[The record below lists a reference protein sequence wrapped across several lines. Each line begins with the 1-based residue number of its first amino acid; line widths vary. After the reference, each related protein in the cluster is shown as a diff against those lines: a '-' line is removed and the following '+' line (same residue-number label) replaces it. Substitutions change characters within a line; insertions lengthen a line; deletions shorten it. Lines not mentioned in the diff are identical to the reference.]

1 MAYQSRP
8 EEAEEEPVSPGATP
22 PPWQPSPWL
31 PPPERCDIRTCAL
44 PATRRYWLA
53 DMSGSIQLCEK
64 HSHVLKGTPVPG
76 PAA

>member
-1 MAYQSRP
+1 
-8 EEAEEEPVSPGATP
+8 
-22 PPWQPSPWL
+22 L

-53 DMSGSIQLCEK
+53 DMSGYIQLCDK
-64 HSHVLKGTPVPG
+64 HARISTSGPVEPFPG

>member
-1 MAYQSRP
+1 MSQ
-8 EEAEEEPVSPGATP
+8 EEEPL
-22 PPWQPSPWL
+22 PWP

-53 DMSGSIQLCEK
+53 DMSGYIQLCDK

>member
-1 MAYQSRP
+1 MSQ
-8 EEAEEEPVSPGATP
+8 ENELF
-22 PPWQPSPWL
+22 PWP

-53 DMSGSIQLCEK
+53 DMSGYIQLCDK